1 MATSQILRP
10 AAIGDDVKKTARA
23 TEEATPFWSRASTWG
38 LLLPLLYFALDGV
51 SPFVNSGVNMRA
63 VQTSSSGGVLFDRLS
78 NLLIFAGCMIFVI
91 RRHHSVSAL
100 SLQMKLVSSFPILA
114 LLLSPVSQQITRTL
128 SCDMVLLGGILLIFY
143 IMSRYTLNEVLE
155 LFLVL
160 GTGTIVASILF
171 AIALPQYGRDL
182 LGGHSSAWKGIFS
195 AKNYLGNM
203 ALFFLTVAVSYRPRT
218 SFFRSLRIS
227 QIFFCLLAIAFSRA
241 ATSYLL
247 TAVYIAYAL
256 TLKMVRGFRKKDY
269 FVAFILL
276 FVGFAAVAV
285 VMILQPDFLISLLG
299 KDATLTGRTEI
310 WDAVMGSIA
319 KQPLFGYGYQAFW
332 LGFKGES
339 YRIIL
344 TVTWALGQAQNGFL
358 DVTLEMGIVGL
369 IVVLLLFGFAFRD
382 GVSCLLRS
390 HDQGQLRAVEWY
402 MAIVILTTIY
412 NLDES
417 FLFEPRHLGSMMF
430 IIACVGLKLERMRL
444 LSSLR
449 VRTKPALLPLRLSR
463 GLMFLRHKQD
473 SQASCIERAAAR
485 SRRRSQRSTD
495 QVSTARP
502 PSVTRLAIA
511 APSHE

>member
-1 MATSQILRP
+1 LATSQILRP
-10 AAIGDDVKKTARA
+10 VTISDDAKNTAGTAEGA
-23 TEEATPFWSRASTWG
+23 TSFWSRASTWG
-38 LLLPLLYFALDGV
+38 LLLPLLYFSLDGV
-51 SPFVNSGVNMRA
+51 SPFVNGGTAMRA
-63 VQTSSSGGVLFDRLS
+63 VLTSSSGGVLMDRLS
-78 NLLIFAGCMIFVI
+78 NVLIFGGCMIFVI

-100 SLQMKLVSSFPILA
+100 SLQMKLVTSFPILA
-114 LLLSPVSQQITRTL
+114 LLLSPVSQQVTRTL
-128 SCDMVLLGGILLIFY
+128 SSGIVLLGGILLIFY

-171 AIALPQYGRDL
+171 AIALPQYGLDL
-182 LGGHSSAWKGIFS
+182 MGGHSTAWKGIFS

-218 SFFRSLRIS
+218 NFWRSLRTS
-227 QIFFCLLAIAFSRA
+227 QICFCLMAIVLSRA

-256 TLKMVRGFRKKDY
+256 TLRVVRGFRKKDY

-276 FVGFAAVAV
+276 FVAFAAVTAV
-285 VMILQPDFLISLLG
+285 IILQPDFLIGLLG

-358 DVTLEMGIVGL
+358 DVTLEMGVVGL
-369 IVVLLLFGFAFRD
+369 IIVLLLFAFAFRD
-382 GVSCLLRS
+382 GVACLLRS
-390 HDQGQLRAVEWY
+390 HDQVQLRAVEWY
-402 MAIVILTTIY
+402 LAIVILTTIY

-430 IIACVGLKLERMRL
+430 VLACVGLKLERMRL
-444 LSSLR
+444 QSLN
-449 VRTKPALLPLRLSR
+449 A
-463 GLMFLRHKQD
+463 
-473 SQASCIERAAAR
+473 
-485 SRRRSQRSTD
+485 RRSQAAL
-495 QVSTARP
+495 VARLP
-502 PSVTRLAIA
+502 
-511 APSHE
+511 